1 MASTERKRYPVRA
14 IRVLLKAFSW
24 LPLRASRALA
34 ASAGFLAWHLKTRA
48 ARTTIQNIEYCF
60 GELSADEQ
68 RKLAR
73 RSLWHTACTVF
84 ELPAVWMSSY
94 TRLNGWIKDVH
105 GESILAGGIEKGSV
119 LMLLPHFGNWEVLA
133 TYMKSVAK
141 YSCMYSP
148 RRLYELD
155 ELINQCRGRFGGEFL
170 PLTRA
175 GFRELLARIKEGGVV
190 IVLPDQV
197 PEDGQSVISRFLGR
211 QLKTGTLPHAL
222 LKRGDLKA
230 VTMVAVRCKGGF
242 DVHIHDVEEDIY
254 SPDAEVSIR
263 ALDRAIERIVELD
276 PAQYQWEYKRFRG
289 SAEIYR

>member
-1 MASTERKRYPVRA
+1 MASTERKRYPVRT
-14 IRVLLKAFSW
+14 IRFLLKIFAL
-24 LPLRASRALA
+24 LPLGVSRALA
-34 ASAGFLAWHLKTRA
+34 AIVAFLAWRLKTRA

-68 RKLAR
+68 QKLAR

-84 ELPAVWMSSY
+84 ELPAVWTGSY
-94 TRLNGWIKDVH
+94 KRLQPWIKKVE
-105 GESILAGGIEKGSV
+105 GESILVEGIKNGSV
-119 LMLLPHFGNWEVLA
+119 LMLLPHFGNWEFLT
-133 TYMKSVAK
+133 TYMKSIAK

-155 ELINQCRGRFGGEFL
+155 ELINQCRGRFGSEFL
-170 PLTRA
+170 PLTRD
-175 GFRELLARIKEGGVV
+175 GFRTLLMRITEGGVV

-197 PEDGQSVISRFLGR
+197 PADGQAVTSTFLGR
-211 QLKTGTLPHAL
+211 PIKTGTFPHAL

-230 VTMVAVRCKGGF
+230 VTMVAVRCNGGF
-242 DVHIHDVEEDIY
+242 NVHIHDVEEDIY
-254 SPDAEVSIR
+254 SLDAEVSIQ
-263 ALDRAIERIVELD
+263 ALDRAIERIVDLD